1 MAGRG
6 PILLE
11 PVDRAEVTIVVDNFV
26 DVLMAG
32 AEGVRRYLAT
42 DWGDRR
48 QLIAEHGFSALVTV
62 ESHGRRSSVLYD
74 GGLTPTALARNLDVL
89 QVEVRELRAL
99 VISHGHADHHGGL
112 EALFQRHGRARLPL
126 VIHPEAW
133 RERKLV
139 FPTGAELRLPPPNRH
154 DLEAEGVEVIEEA
167 GQSLLL
173 DSTVLVSGQVERL
186 TEFEQGFP
194 IHYAQTKAGWEPD
207 PMIWDDQNLIVNVRG
222 KGLVVVSGC
231 SHAGAVNVVRNATA
245 DRRGARR
252 RLHRRP
258 PPHRRD
264 LRTDHPTHGRCLRR
278 RRHSPSP
285 TSALHRLEGGSSARA
300 RTPGRIRTTRS
311 RDHRDVL
318 RADHSAARA
327 CANDARAAV
336 GLEPLACAR

>member
-1 MAGRG
+1 MAGGG

-139 FPTGAELRLPPPNRH
+139 FPTGTELRLPPPNRH

-186 TEFEQGFP
+186 TEFEQGLP

-207 PMIWDDQNLIVNVRG
+207 PMIWDDQNLIVNLRG
-222 KGLVVVSGC
+222 KGLVIVSGC
-231 SHAGAVNVVRNATA
+231 SHAGAVNVLRNAQRLTGEKRIA
-245 DRRGARR
+245 GFIGGLHLTGAVFESIIDPTVDAFAATGIG
-252 RLHRRP
+252 RLLPAHCTGWRAV
-258 PPHRRD
+258 HQ
-264 LRTDHPTHGRCLRR
+264 LAQ
-278 RRHSPSP
+278 
-285 TSALHRLEGGSSARA
+285 AL
-300 RTPGRIRTTRS
+300 P
-311 RDHRDVL
+311 
-318 RADHSAARA
+318 
-327 CANDARAAV
+327 DAFVQPAV
-336 GLEPLACAR
+336 GTVVTF

>member
-1 MAGRG
+1 MTGGG

-48 QLIAEHGFSALVTV
+48 QLIAEHGFSALLTV

-139 FPTGAELRLPPPNRH
+139 FPTGTELRLPPPNRH

-231 SHAGAVNVVRNATA
+231 SHAGAVNVVRNAQRLTGEERVA
-245 DRRGARR
+245 GFIGGLHLTGGIFEPIIQPTVDAFVAAGIAR
-252 RLHRRP
+252 LLPAHCTGWKAV
-258 PPHRRD
+258 HQ
-264 LRTDHPTHGRCLRR
+264 L
-278 RRHSPSP
+278 
-285 TSALHRLEGGSSARA
+285 ARA
-300 RTPGRIRTTRS
+300 LP
-311 RDHRDVL
+311 
-318 RADHSAARA
+318 
-327 CANDARAAV
+327 DAFVQPAV
-336 GLEPLACAR
+336 GTVVTF

>member
-1 MAGRG
+1 MAGGG

-11 PVDRAEVTIVVDNFV
+11 PVDRAEVTIVVDNVV

-74 GGLTPTALARNLDVL
+74 AGLTPTALARNLDVL

-112 EALFQRHGRARLPL
+112 EALFKRHGRARLPL

-154 DLEAEGVEVIEEA
+154 DLEAEGVEVIEED

-194 IHYAQTKAGWEPD
+194 IHYAQTKAGWQPD
-207 PMIWDDQNLIVNVRG
+207 PMIWDDQNLIVHVRD

-231 SHAGAVNVVRNATA
+231 SHAGAVNVVRNAQRLTGEERVA
-245 DRRGARR
+245 GFIGGLHLTGGIFEPIIQPTVDAFVAAGIAR
-252 RLHRRP
+252 LLPAHCTGWKAV
-258 PPHRRD
+258 HQ
-264 LRTDHPTHGRCLRR
+264 L
-278 RRHSPSP
+278 
-285 TSALHRLEGGSSARA
+285 ARA
-300 RTPGRIRTTRS
+300 LP
-311 RDHRDVL
+311 
-318 RADHSAARA
+318 
-327 CANDARAAV
+327 DAFVQPAV
-336 GLEPLACAR
+336 GTVVTF

>member
-1 MAGRG
+1 MVGAGHGVRG
-6 PILLE
+6 LE
-11 PVDRAEVTIVVDNFV
+11 PVDRAEVTIVIDNFV
-26 DVLMAG
+26 DLLMAG
-32 AEGVRRYLAT
+32 TDDVRRYAV
-42 DWGDRR
+42 GDFGGRD
-48 QLIAEHGFSALVTV
+48 QLIAEHGFSALITV
-62 ESHGRRSSVLYD
+62 EAHGRRSSVLYD

-126 VIHPEAW
+126 MIHPEAW

-231 SHAGAVNVVRNATA
+231 SHAGAVNVIRNAQRLTGEERVA
-245 DRRGARR
+245 GFIGGLHLTGGIFEPIIQPTVDAVVAAGIAR
-252 RLHRRP
+252 LLPAHCTGWKAV
-258 PPHRRD
+258 HQ
-264 LRTDHPTHGRCLRR
+264 L
-278 RRHSPSP
+278 
-285 TSALHRLEGGSSARA
+285 ARA
-300 RTPGRIRTTRS
+300 LP
-311 RDHRDVL
+311 
-318 RADHSAARA
+318 
-327 CANDARAAV
+327 DAFVQPAV
-336 GLEPLACAR
+336 GTTVTF

>member
-1 MAGRG
+1 VADEVARALSTLPGGG

-32 AEGVRRYLAT
+32 AEGVRRYLAS

-89 QVEVRELRAL
+89 QVDVRELRAL

-126 VIHPEAW
+126 LIHPEAW
-133 RERKLV
+133 KERKLV
-139 FPTGAELRLPPPNRH
+139 FPTGTELRLPPPNRH

-222 KGLVVVSGC
+222 KGLVIVSGC
-231 SHAGAVNVVRNATA
+231 SHAGAVNVVRNAQQLTGEERVA
-245 DRRGARR
+245 GFVGG
-252 RLHRRP
+252 LH
-258 PPHRRD
+258 
-264 LRTDHPTHGRCLRR
+264 LT
-278 RRHSPSP
+278 
-285 TSALHRLEGGSSARA
+285 GGSFEPIIQPTVDAFVAAGIARLLPAHCTGWKAVHQLARA
-300 RTPGRIRTTRS
+300 LP
-311 RDHRDVL
+311 
-318 RADHSAARA
+318 
-327 CANDARAAV
+327 DAFVQPSV
-336 GLEPLACAR
+336 GTVVTF